1 MQFDIITIFPNM
13 FDSFL
18 KESLIQKALK
28 KGLIKINVHDLRKW
42 TKDKHKSVDDKPFGG
57 GPGMVLMAE
66 PIIKAVNKVKQKRKN
81 TKVILFSPTGKQFKQ
96 KMAESFSKLDQVI
109 MICGRYEG
117 IDARVEQ
124 IIDEKISVGPYV
136 LSGGELPAML
146 MSESISRLLPGYM
159 HNPESLIDESHND
172 EMLEYPQYTRPEEIK
187 IQGKQISVP
196 KVLLSGDHKKI
207 KEWKKNNS
215 KSI

>member
-18 KESLIQKALK
+18 QESLIQKTLK

-42 TKDKHKSVDDKPFGG
+42 TKDKHKTVDDKPFGG
-57 GPGMVLMAE
+57 GPGMILMAE
-66 PIIKAVNKVKQKRKN
+66 PIIKAVNKVKQKRKK
-81 TKVILFSPTGKQFKQ
+81 TKVILFSPTGEQFKQ
-96 KMAESFSKLDQVI
+96 KTAENFSKLNQVV

-117 IDARVEQ
+117 IDARVEK

-146 MSESISRLLPGYM
+146 MSEAIARLLPGYM
-159 HNPESLIDESHND
+159 NNPESLSDESHNND
-172 EMLEYPQYTRPEEIK
+172 MLEYPQYTRPEEIK
-187 IQGKQISVP
+187 IAGKKISVP
-196 KVLLSGDHKKI
+196 KVLLSGNHKEI
-207 KEWKKNNS
+207 KEWKK
-215 KSI
+215 KSLKRI